1 MIAWASTSIGRLLAA
16 RDRDQNARHERVTL
30 ERLHVRR
37 FCTDV
42 VVPAFQDIGREFEQ
56 HGREADI
63 RREGNY
69 VSITV
74 CHGGRLEF
82 RYAVLATR
90 RRQSGAGGRYRD
102 ETGYGRAVDRIYS
115 LREVRRLGPKA
126 VARHMV
132 AEYRRMLAA
141 IKVV

>member
-1 MIAWASTSIGRLLAA
+1 MISWASSVGRILAA
-16 RDRDQNARHERVTL
+16 YARDDDARLERVTL

-42 VVPAFQDIGREFEQ
+42 VVPAMQDLGREFEQ
-56 HGREADI
+56 YGREADV

-74 CHGGRLEF
+74 CHEGRLEF
-82 RYAVLATR
+82 RYAILATR
-90 RRQSGAGGRYRD
+90 RRRSGAGGRYRD

-126 VARHMV
+126 VARHVV

-141 IKVV
+141 IRAV